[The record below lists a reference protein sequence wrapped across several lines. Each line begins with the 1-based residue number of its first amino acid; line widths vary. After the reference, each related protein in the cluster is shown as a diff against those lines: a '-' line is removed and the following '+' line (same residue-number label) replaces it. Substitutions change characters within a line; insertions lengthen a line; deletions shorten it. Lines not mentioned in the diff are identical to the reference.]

1 MIIKIFIKHKEK
13 YLINYNFLKKKFRR
27 INTSIDNHLLSG
39 YPLERD
45 FGSKRGSPLDRY
57 YIERFIEKNKLLIKG
72 RVLEVGDDRYSKN
85 YVKTSQ
91 INVLRGKDNREYQ
104 NLNGDLLDFETI
116 KNIGTF
122 DSLIITNVLNFIFD
136 YDTAIQNIAKLTN
149 KNGQCLFTVSGI
161 SGISK
166 FDNDRWGD
174 YWRFS
179 TKSFHEILNKYFEKI
194 NIDYYGNAS
203 IAASL
208 ILGLVRE
215 DIPNSILNIKDEDF
229 PVIITAIASL
239 PKH

>member
-1 MIIKIFIKHKEK
+1 MIIKIFIKHARKIFNK
-13 YLINYNFLKKKFRR
+13 LQFLKKKFRR
-27 INTSIDNHLLSG
+27 INTSIDIHLLSG

-104 NLNGDLLDFETI
+104 NFNGDLLDFQTI

-136 YDTAIQNIAKLTN
+136 YDTAIKNIAKLTK
-149 KNGQCLFTVSGI
+149 KNGQCLFTVGGV

-179 TKSFHEILNKYFEKI
+179 TKSLHEILHKYFEEIKI
-194 NIDYYGNAS
+194 NSYGNAS
-203 IAASL
+203 VAASF
-208 ILGLVRE
+208 ILGYVSE
-215 DIPNSILNIKDEDF
+215 DIPNSILNIEDEDY
-229 PVIITAIASL
+229 PVIITAVASE
-239 PKH
+239 PKY